1 MSYVS
6 FDVDSIDWDKFLNV
20 QEGGQ
25 STNYFVGQRYMRGY
39 GVLGSIGKF
48 LLPIAKNLAST
59 VGNEGLAAGTRILK
73 DVTEGKEFG
82 ESLKEHSK
90 KGFENVTDKVKQCG
104 RGKIRTKQK
113 SAGKKKRKL
122 PNNKIKNTDYKSSFT
137 AYPPSRGSTTPSR
150 WGTTPRPA
158 SPTIKP
164 KRKRKRDQLDIF

>member
-59 VGNEGLAAGTRILK
+59 VGNEGVAAGTRILK

-82 ESLKEHSK
+82 EAIKEHSK
-90 KGFENVTDKVKQCG
+90 KGFENLSEKIKQCG
-104 RGKIRTKQK
+104 K
-113 SAGKKKRKL
+113 GKKPRLK
-122 PNNKIKNTDYKSSFT
+122 NNTIKNPNYTSYT
-137 AYPPSRGSTTPSR
+137 PSRSRSR
-150 WGTTPRPA
+150 WGTTPRGTTPTPKTA
-158 SPTIKP
+158 SPTIVSKALL
-164 KRKRKRDQLDIF
+164 KRKRKPDQLDIF